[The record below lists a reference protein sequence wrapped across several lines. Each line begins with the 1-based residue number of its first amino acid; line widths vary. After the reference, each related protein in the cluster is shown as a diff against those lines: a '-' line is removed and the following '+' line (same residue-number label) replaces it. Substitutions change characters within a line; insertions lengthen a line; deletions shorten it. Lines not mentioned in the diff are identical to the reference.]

1 MKLTMVKV
9 IPKLQ
14 QEAVESLFPP
24 FTPLLAEFVSQVLQL
39 AYLPRD
45 FLWWN
50 AFGEGPHNTI

>member
-9 IPKLQ
+9 IPKSQ
-14 QEAVESLFPP
+14 QEAVGNLFPP

-39 AYLPRD
+39 VYLPRD

-50 AFGEGPHNTI
+50 VFGEGPHNTI